1 MDPKQVQTQRSVKV
15 VPESVREREVF
26 KYEPFLQDKY
36 PTNRDG
42 RPPPSADLAT
52 STDVVLTSLAQ
63 LGLYQT
69 GTERA
74 FISLFDANSQ
84 YIIAEATQS
93 TPLIPG
99 LPGDESMV
107 FNPGDSPNA
116 AELPLMVV
124 HDLTTHEIFSTKP
137 YCRTGPGPQF
147 YAAVPIRTSRG
158 INIGT
163 YSVRSSRSGITWD
176 SASSSRLRQISRAI
190 MGHLATNREKHA
202 YRRNARVT
210 RGLGSLIEGKS
221 TLVGWEH
228 GPNIGAFADNPSL
241 EGELDKTQQRLER
254 QERLE
259 EDLPQ
264 PSSEIS
270 NVTLAADEDREPT
283 KAQGRDDSTG
293 FDTSLFDA
301 QRYSSQGS
309 KIGPGNGID
318 TEPALHIHVLEQNR
332 RTLFAK
338 ASNILRESF
347 EVEGCIF
354 FDISVGSYRN
364 RETNKSRTPQ
374 HNETSAGQANLASSS
389 DEQPPTTPMDNLNAD
404 CDIIA
409 FATTGGSSINSAKA
423 DPGEAHMSKQ
433 FLAKLLRRYPNG
445 KVFNFGAGGE
455 LHPSDA
461 SSSSEDD
468 GLLTSCKKT
477 PASED
482 SNPETAHSANT
493 SSRGADRPPRRV
505 REGMEIYGSFAGARS
520 VAFMPIW
527 DAKRE
532 RWSAAGFL
540 YTFTPARSFTVEG
553 ELSLLKA
560 FVSSI
565 SAEVYAQEALESDKA
580 KSDALGSLS
589 HELRSPL
596 HGIIL
601 STELLN
607 DTNLSVFQGNAAHT
621 IEICCRTLLDTI
633 DHLLDYA
640 NINNFLGRNNKDAR
654 ASSPVSRALT
664 KEGQFGKKRLYSN
677 ARLDGLV
684 EEVIESV
691 FAGFNFQSM
700 SIKQLARR
708 NTFNLRSSTD
718 TAANAWMDKAHAME
732 QMSPGTVDGGGGA
745 DEYDFHIGPVL
756 VYLRVDSTC
765 KWMFYLPGGA
775 IRRIIMN
782 LVGNALK
789 FTTKGAVWVTL
800 GQAKVSAKLRPSET
814 LVKLVVQD
822 TGKGISED
830 FIRYKLY
837 KPFSK
842 EDEFAS
848 GTGLGL
854 SIVKKI
860 VASLRGRIDMES
872 TVGVGTKFTIILPLE
887 QSGSKVRQ
895 TEEDRAF
902 AEQEQELRGLRVQTI
917 GIMSGEDEQGRRI
930 GIVEDICRN
939 TLHLDVV
946 ARDNDQ
952 ELKPDIVVWT
962 PNVVIC
968 QDALTAYGHF
978 TAFESSGHGGIF
990 EFVSQPIG
998 PRKLAQSIQRAF
1010 RRWTSIDTDSSPP
1023 VRPAG
1028 LRNLHNSNS
1037 GSTDITIDSAE
1048 VPALAARQASLT
1060 PSPPVNVSENEASLA
1075 APELPELSRE
1085 LASPVT
1091 AQLDGSIGPDVI
1103 LIVDDNRIN
1112 REVLSAFIHKLGRK
1126 YEMAVNGKEAL
1137 DTYMRHPDYFAV
1149 ILMDIS
1155 MPVMNGF
1162 EATRAMRKFEHENR
1176 RQPTPIIALS
1186 GLASNA
1192 AQREALESG
1201 VNLFL
1206 SKPVRFHALS
1216 EAFASIP
1223 G

>member
-1 MDPKQVQTQRSVKV
+1 MRGWTLRRCGLSDPSRSCLSLFENAKSSSKSAACSQR
-15 VPESVREREVF
+15 PTHVF
-26 KYEPFLQDKY
+26 EAVCCDDILMVGRYEPFLQDKY
-36 PTNRDG
+36 PRHRDD
-42 RPPPSADLAT
+42 RPPASAELAT
-52 STDVVLTSLAQ
+52 STDVVLTALAQ

-99 LPGDESMV
+99 LPSDECPSPLLLSGRAIPRSHGV
-107 FNPGDSPNA
+107 CEHALYAPNPDLDNAQNLADSPDV
-116 AELPLMVV
+116 AELPLMIVP
-124 HDLTTHEIFSTKP
+124 DLTTHESFSTKP
-137 YCRTGPGPQF
+137 YCRTGPSPQF

-163 YSVRSSRSGITWD
+163 YSVRSSRSDISWD
-176 SASSSRLRQISRAI
+176 GASSDRLRQVSRAI
-190 MGHLATNREKHA
+190 MDHLAASREKHA
-202 YRRNARVT
+202 YRRSERVA

-221 TLVGWEH
+221 TLVGWED
-228 GPNIGAFADNPSL
+228 GPNIGAFADNPGL
-241 EGELDKTQQRLER
+241 EGGLDEAQQRLER
-254 QERLE
+254 QERPE
-259 EDLPQ
+259 EDLAQ
-264 PSSEIS
+264 PHSEIS
-270 NVTLAADEDREPT
+270 SVAPAADAAWESAS
-283 KAQGRDDSTG
+283 AQGRERSTG
-293 FDTSLFDA
+293 FDTSLFDT

-309 KIGPGNGID
+309 KILPGNGVAA
-318 TEPALHIHVLEQNR
+318 EPAIHLHVLEQNR
-332 RTLFAK
+332 RTLFSK

-374 HNETSAGQANLASSS
+374 NNEPSAGQSNLTSSS
-389 DEQPPTTPMDNLNAD
+389 DEQLPTTPTDDLNAD

-409 FATTGGSSINSAKA
+409 YATTRGSSINSAKA
-423 DPGEAHMSKQ
+423 SSDQAHISKQ

-445 KVFNFGAGGE
+445 KVFNFGADGE
-455 LHPSDA
+455 LHPNDTSA
-461 SSSSEDD
+461 SSDD
-468 GLLTSCKKT
+468 GDSLASCKKT
-477 PASED
+477 RTSED
-482 SNPETAHSANT
+482 GNLETAHSAST
-493 SSRGADRPPRRV
+493 SSRGADRPPRLV
-505 REGMEIYGSFAGARS
+505 REGMEISGSFPGARS

-540 YTFTPARSFTVEG
+540 YTFKSARSFTIQG

-560 FVSSI
+560 FVLSI

-640 NINNFLGRNNKDAR
+640 NINSFLGQNIKDAR
-654 ASSPVSRALT
+654 ASSPMSRAMT

-684 EEVIESV
+684 EEVMESV

-700 SIKQLARR
+700 SINQLSRR

-718 TAANAWMDKAHAME
+718 TLANAWMDKAHAME
-732 QMSPGTVDGGGGA
+732 QMSPGTIEGGGGA
-745 DEYDFHIGPVL
+745 DEYNFHIGPVL
-756 VYLRVDSTC
+756 VYLRVDPTC

-789 FTTKGAVWVTL
+789 FTTKGAVWVAL
-800 GQAKVSAKLRPSET
+800 SQPRVSAKLRPSET

-830 FIRYKLY
+830 FVRYKLY

-895 TEEDRAF
+895 SEEDRAF
-902 AEQEQELRGLRVQTI
+902 AEQEQELRGLRVQMI
-917 GIMSGEDEQGRRI
+917 GSMSGEDEQGRRI
-930 GIVEDICRN
+930 GIVEEICRN
-939 TLHLDVV
+939 TLHLDIV
-946 ARDNDQ
+946 ARDNDEKLQ
-952 ELKPDIVVWT
+952 PDVVIWSESALPESWNGITRHGRT

-990 EFVSQPIG
+990 EFVSQPYVK
-998 PRKLAQSIQRAF
+998 P
-1010 RRWTSIDTDSSPP
+1010 
-1023 VRPAG
+1023 
-1028 LRNLHNSNS
+1028 NCY
-1037 GSTDITIDSAE
+1037 
-1048 VPALAARQASLT
+1048 AAR
-1060 PSPPVNVSENEASLA
+1060 
-1075 APELPELSRE
+1075 
-1085 LASPVT
+1085 
-1091 AQLDGSIGPDVI
+1091 
-1103 LIVDDNRIN
+1103 
-1112 REVLSAFIHKLGRK
+1112 
-1126 YEMAVNGKEAL
+1126 
-1137 DTYMRHPDYFAV
+1137 
-1149 ILMDIS
+1149 
-1155 MPVMNGF
+1155 
-1162 EATRAMRKFEHENR
+1162 
-1176 RQPTPIIALS
+1176 
-1186 GLASNA
+1186 
-1192 AQREALESG
+1192 
-1201 VNLFL
+1201 
-1206 SKPVRFHALS
+1206 
-1216 EAFASIP
+1216 
-1223 G
+1223 

>member
-1 MDPKQVQTQRSVKV
+1 MHVF
-15 VPESVREREVF
+15 EAVRCDDILTVGR
-26 KYEPFLQDKY
+26 YEPFLQDKY
-36 PTNRDG
+36 PIHRDDQ
-42 RPPPSADLAT
+42 PPPSADLAT
-52 STDVVLTSLAQ
+52 STDVILTALAQ

-69 GTERA
+69 GAERA
-74 FISLFDANSQ
+74 FISLFDANYQ

-99 LPGDESMV
+99 LPGDECPSPLLLSGRAIPRSHGV
-107 FNPGDSPNA
+107 CEHALYALDADLHNAQNPADSPNV
-116 AELPLMVV
+116 AELPLMIVP
-124 HDLTTHEIFSTKP
+124 DLTTHESFSTKP

-163 YSVRSSRSGITWD
+163 YSVRSSRSEISWD
-176 SASSSRLRQISRAI
+176 GASSNKLRQISRAI
-190 MGHLATNREKHA
+190 MGHLAASRDKHA
-202 YRRNARVT
+202 YRRNERVT

-228 GPNIGAFADNPSL
+228 GPNIGAFADKPGL
-241 EGELDKTQQRLER
+241 EGDLDKTQQRLER
-254 QERLE
+254 EERTE
-259 EDLPQ
+259 EDLLQ
-264 PSSEIS
+264 TDSEINS
-270 NVTLAADEDREPT
+270 VAPAEDAAWEST
-283 KAQGRDDSTG
+283 SAQGRDGSTG

-309 KIGPGNGID
+309 KIRPGDGIEA
-318 TEPALHIHVLEQNR
+318 EPALPLHVLEQKR
-332 RTLFAK
+332 RALFSK
-338 ASNILRESF
+338 TSNILRESF

-354 FDISVGSYRN
+354 FDISVGSYKN
-364 RETNKSRTPQ
+364 CETNKSRTPQ
-374 HNETSAGQANLASSS
+374 INETSAGQINLTSSS
-389 DEQPPTTPMDNLNAD
+389 DEQPPTTPVNGLNAD

-409 FATTGGSSINSAKA
+409 YATTQGSSINSAKA
-423 DPGEAHMSKQ
+423 LPNQAHMSKQ

-455 LHPSDA
+455 LHPSDTSA
-461 SSSSEDD
+461 SSDDDNFLASCQKTRDSE
-468 GLLTSCKKT
+468 
-477 PASED
+477 E
-482 SNPETAHSANT
+482 SNLETAHSAST
-493 SSRGADRPPRRV
+493 SSRGADRPPRLV

-540 YTFTPARSFTVEG
+540 YTFKPARSFTIEG

-560 FVSSI
+560 FVFSI

-580 KSDALGSLS
+580 KSDVLGSLS

-640 NINNFLGRNNKDAR
+640 NINSFLGQNIKDAR
-654 ASSPVSRALT
+654 ASSPVSRAMT
-664 KEGQFGKKRLYSN
+664 KEGHFGKKRLYSN

-700 SIKQLARR
+700 SINQLSRR
-708 NTFNLRSSTD
+708 NTFNLRSSND
-718 TAANAWMDKAHAME
+718 TLANAWMDKAHAME
-732 QMSPGTVDGGGGA
+732 QMSSGAVDGRGEA
-745 DEYDFHIGPVL
+745 DEYDFQIGPIL
-756 VYLRVDSTC
+756 LYLRVDPTC

-775 IRRIIMN
+775 IRRIVMN

-789 FTTKGAVWVTL
+789 FTTKGAVWVAL
-800 GQAKVSAKLRPSET
+800 SQPKASAKLRSSET

-830 FIRYKLY
+830 FVRYKLY

-860 VASLRGRIDMES
+860 VASLRGRIDVES
-872 TVGVGTKFTIILPLE
+872 TVGVGTKFTITLPLE

-895 TEEDRAF
+895 SEEDRAF

-917 GIMSGEDEQGRRI
+917 GSMSGEDEQGRRI
-930 GIVEDICRN
+930 GIVEDTCRN

-946 ARDNDQ
+946 PRDDDQ
-952 ELKPDIVVWT
+952 KLQPDVVIWSESALPESWNAITQHSRT

-968 QDALTAYGHF
+968 QDALAAYKHF

-990 EFVSQPIG
+990 EFVSQPYVKHQLLCSAVMRTTLTTSPESG
-998 PRKLAQSIQRAF
+998 RA
-1010 RRWTSIDTDSSPP
+1010 
-1023 VRPAG
+1023 
-1028 LRNLHNSNS
+1028 NLHNQYNGLSDD
-1037 GSTDITIDSAE
+1037 G
-1048 VPALAARQASLT
+1048 PA
-1060 PSPPVNVSENEASLA
+1060 
-1075 APELPELSRE
+1075 
-1085 LASPVT
+1085 
-1091 AQLDGSIGPDVI
+1091 
-1103 LIVDDNRIN
+1103 
-1112 REVLSAFIHKLGRK
+1112 
-1126 YEMAVNGKEAL
+1126 
-1137 DTYMRHPDYFAV
+1137 
-1149 ILMDIS
+1149 
-1155 MPVMNGF
+1155 
-1162 EATRAMRKFEHENR
+1162 
-1176 RQPTPIIALS
+1176 
-1186 GLASNA
+1186 
-1192 AQREALESG
+1192 
-1201 VNLFL
+1201 
-1206 SKPVRFHALS
+1206 
-1216 EAFASIP
+1216 
-1223 G
+1223 